1 MASVCFMCFCEP
13 HKRRRVHINLSV
25 LMAHDRL
32 RTCASDWAGSE
43 RGRAAIPSKRSGIEY
58 ELLNSVGQL
67 HGSLWIDDIEPP
79 ERHES
84 RVWDCRLKR
93 GPPKQPA

>member
-1 MASVCFMCFCEP
+1 MSTYPPEP
-13 HKRRRVHINLSV
+13 WH
-25 LMAHDRL
+25 L
-32 RTCASDWAGSE
+32 R
-43 RGRAAIPSKRSGIEY
+43 
-58 ELLNSVGQL
+58 GQL